1 MKIYLNSV
9 KENWIVDRVKKEWIT
24 LNKNITS
31 NYLFNSEIIWI
42 IAPWTWKKLIK
53 SIYKINW

>member
-31 NYLFNSEIIWI
+31 NYLFNSEII
-42 IAPWTWKKLIK
+42 
-53 SIYKINW
+53 